1 MTKQE
6 IALAFSN
13 GEFEKTSEY
22 IANEA
27 VWEVVGENIFVGK
40 GAILENCNQVAAY
53 FKSVTTDFK
62 TLNVITQDNK
72 VVINGTAEFSRNGQ
86 RVSFVSACDLY
97 EFNEN
102 GQIQLI
108 TSYCIQAPLA

>member
-13 GEFEKTSEY
+13 GEFEKIAEY
-22 IANEA
+22 IADEA
-27 VWEVVGENIFVGK
+27 VWEVVEENTYAGK
-40 GAILENCNQVAAY
+40 KAIIENCNQVAAY

-62 TLNVITQDNK
+62 TLNVIAQDNK

-102 GQIQLI
+102 GQIRLI
-108 TSYCIQAPLA
+108 TSYCIQAPQA